1 MVYFFV
7 MSGIAASDTVTLH
20 WFLPT
25 SGDSRGIIGGGHG
38 AGAEVGER
46 EPDLRYLIQ
55 AAKAAEYNGFESVL
69 TPTGRWCL
77 DSWLATSAL
86 LAETE
91 RLKFLVAFRPTLV
104 PAALLAQQI
113 QTYQEL
119 SGGRL
124 NLNVVVGGEDAEQ
137 RAYGDFSTKEERYA
151 TAGEA
156 LGVVRHLLT
165 DPAPL
170 DFHGEHVHVEGAA
183 LARRPAVTPEV
194 FFGGSS
200 PAGIEVATRRADGY
214 LTVGEHPVCVAE
226 KLGRVAARAA
236 EFGRSLDYGIRLHV
250 IARDTEAE
258 AWAVAQKLY
267 DSLDP
272 ATVARA
278 QEGLRTSQSEGQRRM
293 SELHGRGGDFVAGGD
308 ARTLEFSPNLWS
320 GIGLVRGGAGTAIV
334 GSYAQVAE
342 RIADFRRAGLSHFI
356 LSGYPHLEESFHVG
370 EGVVPALRRL
380 GVTVTNQPATGDAPS
395 DGVGS
400 GLQGSGN
407 PRRSA

>member
-1 MVYFFV
+1 MVYFFS
-7 MSGIAASDTVTLH
+7 MSGIEQSDTVTLH

-46 EPDLRYLIQ
+46 RPDLKYLVQ

-86 LAETE
+86 LSETE
-91 RLKFLVAFRPTLV
+91 RLKFLVAFRPSLV
-104 PAALLAQQI
+104 PAALLAQQV

-124 NLNVVVGGEDAEQ
+124 NLNIVVGGEDSEQ

-156 LGVVRHLLT
+156 LEVVRHLWT
-165 DPAPL
+165 SPEPL
-170 DFHGEHVHVEGAA
+170 DFHGEHVQVEGAA
-183 LARRPAVTPEV
+183 LAQRPAVVPKV
-194 FFGGSS
+194 YFGGSS
-200 PAGIEVATRRADGY
+200 PAGIEVAAKQSDVY
-214 LTVGEHPVCVAE
+214 LTWGEHPDSVAE
-226 KLGRVAARAA
+226 KLSRVADRAA
-236 EFGRSLDYGIRLHV
+236 DFGRSLEYGIRLHV

-258 AWAVAQKLY
+258 AWAAAQKLY

-272 ATVARA
+272 EAVAKA
-278 QEGLRTSQSEGQRRM
+278 QAGLRTSQSEGQRRM
-293 SELHGRGGDFVAGGD
+293 SEIHHRGGDFVVGGD
-308 ARTLEFSPNLWS
+308 ARTLEFSPSLWS
-320 GIGLVRGGAGTAIV
+320 GVGLVRGGAGTAIV
-334 GSYAQVAE
+334 GSYDQVAE
-342 RIADFRRAGLSHFI
+342 RIDDFRRAGLSHFV

-370 EGVVPALRRL
+370 EGVVPSLLRR
-380 GVTVTNQPATGDAPS
+380 GVTVTNNPAPAGQSDSAP
-395 DGVGS
+395 GT
-400 GLQGSGN
+400 